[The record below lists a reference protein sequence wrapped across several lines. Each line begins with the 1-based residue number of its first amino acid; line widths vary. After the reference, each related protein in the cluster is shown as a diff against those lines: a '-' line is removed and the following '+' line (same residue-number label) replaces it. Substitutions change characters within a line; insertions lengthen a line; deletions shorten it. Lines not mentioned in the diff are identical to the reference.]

1 MIIDNLRLIV
11 SENKGRNSLYIRNL
25 LKEQLQYYVLNFIYN
40 SLYGERFI
48 FKGETCLRFCFNLPR
63 LSEDLDFDVKNYQE
77 FNQEELV
84 LSLVKYFQE
93 KLLVKEINYKISGKN
108 KIIYLKFPLHQFF
121 EEGEYFSQVLYV
133 RIDTAPLETS
143 FFKEE
148 ISLKSTA
155 DFSFIIK
162 RYSLSDIFAGKIAAI
177 LTREKWEGK
186 EKQPRFKGRDYFDIF
201 WLKEKRVSP
210 NFAYLF
216 DVLKIGDR
224 KKVVDLLEKKL
235 NEASKRLVELKSDL
249 LPFIEEQNFI
259 DSFIKNFALLKKD
272 LINYLR

>member
-1 MIIDNLRLIV
+1 MIIDNLRLIL
-11 SENKGRNSLYIRNL
+11 SQNKGRNSLYVRNL

-48 FKGETCLRFCFNLPR
+48 FKGGTCLRFCFNLPR
-63 LSEDLDFDVKNYQE
+63 LSEDLDFDVKNYRE
-77 FNQEELV
+77 FNQKELV

-93 KLLVKEINYKISGKN
+93 KLLVKEIDYKISGKN

-133 RIDTAPLETS
+133 RIDTAPLETN

-148 ISLKSTA
+148 ISLKSTT

-162 RYSLSDIFAGKIAAI
+162 RYSLPDIFAGKIVAV

-201 WLKEKRVSP
+201 WLKEKGFSP

-216 DVLKIGDR
+216 DVLKIQDR
-224 KKVVDLLEKKL
+224 KKAVDLLEKKL
-235 NEASKRLVELKSDL
+235 NEASKRLVELKNDL
-249 LPFIEEQNFI
+249 LPFIEQQNFI
-259 DSFIKNFALLKKD
+259 DSFIKNFDLLKKD